1 MHGAKPAVVQV
12 HALAQI
18 ARPVRSVVVVDKL
31 TTIKGSSHLR
41 VRVLDAA
48 VREARLKLHVVFVVE
63 PELKNEIAKSRCECL
78 RVYLTDHVFV

>member
-31 TTIKGSSHLR
+31 TIIRASSHLR
-41 VRVLDAA
+41 VRVRDAA
-48 VREARLKLHVVFVVE
+48 EREARSRLHVVFAAE
-63 PELKNEIAKSRCECL
+63 PELKNEIAK
-78 RVYLTDHVFV
+78 

>member
-1 MHGAKPAVVQV
+1 VVQV

-31 TTIKGSSHLR
+31 TTIKASSPLR

-63 PELKNEIAKSRCECL
+63 AELKNEIAKSRCECL
-78 RVYLTDHVFV
+78 QVFLMDHVFV